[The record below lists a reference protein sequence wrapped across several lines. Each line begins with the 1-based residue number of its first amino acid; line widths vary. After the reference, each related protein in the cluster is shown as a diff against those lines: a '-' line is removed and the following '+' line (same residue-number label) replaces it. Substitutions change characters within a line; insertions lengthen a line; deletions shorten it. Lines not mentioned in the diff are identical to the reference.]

1 VGNMNSIFPHIL
13 NTSPSGTSLSMRPR
27 VAVPSFSLSVT
38 LQITSIVGGKD
49 LSEEIFDFLLV
60 RLKPSSSRL

>member
-1 VGNMNSIFPHIL
+1 MTCIFPHISYM
-13 NTSPSGTSLSMRPR
+13 SPSGASLAVCPCG
-27 VAVPSFSLSVT
+27 AVPWFSLSPAFK
-38 LQITSIVGGKD
+38 ITSIVGGKD

>member
-1 VGNMNSIFPHIL
+1 MNVLLPCIFTP
-13 NTSPSGTSLSMRPR
+13 SPSGALRPR
-27 VAVPSFSLSVT
+27 GAAPWFSLSAT
-38 LQITSIVGGKD
+38 LEITSIVGGKD